1 MASQPRITIIGTGFV
16 GTSLGLG
23 LHKAR
28 SQGGSYEIIGHD
40 RDANISGAAR
50 KRGAV
55 DRAEWNLPASV
66 EGADLIFLAT
76 PIDEMEAIFEI
87 IAPVLK
93 PGVILTDTGGTKAEV
108 MQWAAAKLPPT
119 VNFIGGDPLLGREGW
134 RADEASADVF
144 QEALYCLTPA
154 INADADAIRILADFV
169 SSFGAQPY
177 FLDPLEHDGVVGG
190 VAHLPF
196 IMSWALVRTLANSPS
211 WTEIQK
217 SAGVNTMTMA
227 SLVGASPSYWAGP
240 ALTNA
245 AALGHWID
253 AAVRELQTLKD
264 ALEAGDPDE
273 IRGGLDKASADY
285 LKLVARGREEKNPL
299 QDVGK
304 DRMRQ
309 MFLGSLGT
317 KRKDKGG

>member
-1 MASQPRITIIGTGFV
+1 MASQPRITIIGAGFV

-23 LHKAR
+23 LVKAR

-40 RDANISGAAR
+40 RDANISGAAK

-55 DRAEWNLPASV
+55 DRVEWNLPASV
-66 EGADLIFLAT
+66 EGADMVFLAT

-108 MQWAAAKLPPT
+108 MQWAAARLPAT
-119 VNFIGGDPLLGREGW
+119 VNFIGGDPLLGRDGW
-134 RADEASADVF
+134 RADEASADAF
-144 QEALYCLTPA
+144 QDTLYCLTPA

-169 SSFGAQPY
+169 SSLGAQPY
-177 FLDPLEHDGVVGG
+177 FLDPLEHDGIAGG
-190 VAHLPF
+190 VTHLPF
-196 IMSWALVRTLANSPS
+196 LMSWALVRALANSPS
-211 WTEIQK
+211 WPEAQK
-217 SAGVNTMTMA
+217 SAGVNTMMLA

-245 AALGHWID
+245 TALGHWID
-253 AAVRELQTLKD
+253 AAVRELQ
-264 ALEAGDPDE
+264 ALQGALAAGDPDE
-273 IRGGLDKASADY
+273 IRGGLDKAGADY
-285 LKLVARGREEKNPL
+285 LKLVARGREEHNPL
-299 QDVGK
+299 QDVGR

-309 MFLGSLGT
+309 MFLGSLGA
-317 KRKDKGG
+317 KRRDKGN